1 MFSFQWWGNVS
12 GPKIETQTWVFWYL
26 LIIREAFSIVI
37 RLVEAI
43 GSGLGQLMSVNVL
56 DGSQS
61 TETSNLVPQKPRFP
75 IDVFI
80 SNQPTS
86 ILVGNMNLPTVFL
99 IFFTLFDFSAQ
110 QALRSCQAL
119 VEESP
124 YFLLG
129 RMGAGQRR
137 WGQYLHVFTV
147 QFVITWIWKI
157 HWKSIVFL
165 ITKMGKSVR
174 VFHGFP
180 QYWFTPG
187 KNTIKTR
194 QDMPIWIKFFH
205 LYCICVSQ
213 WTLNDVNQSS
223 HMDTIAFVCVC
234 LNSGSESNNQ
244 MKHMSLLYNNS

>member
-1 MFSFQWWGNVS
+1 M
-12 GPKIETQTWVFWYL
+12 
-26 LIIREAFSIVI
+26 IIREAFSIVN

-110 QALRSCQAL
+110 QALRICQAL

-137 WGQYLHVFTV
+137 
-147 QFVITWIWKI
+147 
-157 HWKSIVFL
+157 
-165 ITKMGKSVR
+165 
-174 VFHGFP
+174 
-180 QYWFTPG
+180 
-187 KNTIKTR
+187 
-194 QDMPIWIKFFH
+194 
-205 LYCICVSQ
+205 
-213 WTLNDVNQSS
+213 
-223 HMDTIAFVCVC
+223 
-234 LNSGSESNNQ
+234 
-244 MKHMSLLYNNS
+244 